1 MGNLVNRYRSVLKKC
16 HLINTFGSLAVAA
29 ILVMGVTDGE
39 AFSNAVGYNVTST
52 STPGTTVS
60 VTDTSENAVASGI
73 KAETSAT
80 YSVPSTIT
88 RAEATAI
95 GKQSALSL
103 GVFAQSS
110 SGNRLTVNL
119 APLDISSTAVTENG
133 SSRSVGIYS
142 DVNSSV
148 SVHGG
153 TIVSSAHSKNGIAEA
168 FGAMSQNNSSVTLGA
183 DSIVLSAESSKKLS
197 DPRTVGIYFSD
208 NSTFN
213 VTSNRIRVDVSAT
226 HNGDVFSRK
235 VNGIYGDKNSTLT
248 MNDADISVREI
259 NSTPDKSGAAGIHL
273 FTASTLAMKDASIR
287 VAAVDHEGTFA
298 GSAIGIVTSPTS
310 GRHDIT
316 AGTLDIRAQGGWAS
330 GIQLENTDMRMAGG
344 TVMSSGLGRS
354 AYGIRTT
361 HANFTAT
368 GDIDVTTHADR
379 SNSTVGGILAVGQ
392 SSITMRGGSVTASS
406 NGDGGAIGLYAK
418 DGGSITKTGGDIT
431 VVSTAIA
438 SGMDAFPT
446 SKITYGD
453 AQATTRISVEG
464 RNAYGVRARGQAGS
478 DQAAS
483 IELTNGVIE
492 ARSHGDTAIA
502 AYSASGDI
510 GLKGTTAITATA
522 AAPSKKVYSLYV
534 EGDRPNSITV
544 DKASTIEGDI
554 EAATGSATVRAAIQ
568 DGGNLRGWARSLGDL
583 DLSFGKNAVWEMV
596 SSNQLTKEADGR
608 YAGNLTKLAL
618 NGSRVYVGSNQG
630 QWNAGTGFAPSPLV
644 LSQTDAPAELKISHL
659 SGAGDFYL
667 RTDMEADI
675 SDSVLVTESL
685 SGAYNLHVKA
695 SGAEPVQVQTKSY
708 LARAEQGVGA
718 AASAFSLKG
727 GKNVNGREMID
738 IGLHSYAL
746 ETSERNDGREW
757 YLARTEGFSPTGE
770 MALGLSGMSSA
781 YAMHMSHLS
790 DLRERLGEIR
800 YGNGTDGLWVRGF
813 TEENRLSGLGGT
825 DLSQN
830 VYGTSF
836 GYDRLLEQDEN
847 NKWLLGLRGQIS
859 RAHQRVDGLH
869 GASGDN
875 RSYGIAAY
883 ATWQHA
889 EGWYADTV
897 LSWDWYDQ
905 NLKTRMLD
913 GTPVHGSYHSYA
925 GGISQEVGRMFRFDN
940 GLFIEPQLQLSWYWI
955 KGMDFT
961 TSNGMDVDQD
971 DAHALTGRAG
981 LVVGKKWDL
990 DNSRYFQP
998 YLKGGVRHEFMGD
1011 QKVTVNGIKFT
1022 NDLRG
1027 TRGYYGAGFDLQF
1040 ASNARIYA
1048 EFERED
1054 GQKASTPWSVSA
1066 GLRVEF

>member
-1 MGNLVNRYRSVLKKC
+1 
-16 HLINTFGSLAVAA
+16 
-29 ILVMGVTDGE
+29 
-39 AFSNAVGYNVTST
+39 
-52 STPGTTVS
+52 
-60 VTDTSENAVASGI
+60 
-73 KAETSAT
+73 
-80 YSVPSTIT
+80 
-88 RAEATAI
+88 
-95 GKQSALSL
+95 
-103 GVFAQSS
+103 
-110 SGNRLTVNL
+110 
-119 APLDISSTAVTENG
+119 
-133 SSRSVGIYS
+133 
-142 DVNSSV
+142 
-148 SVHGG
+148 
-153 TIVSSAHSKNGIAEA
+153 
-168 FGAMSQNNSSVTLGA
+168 MSQNNSSVTLGA
-183 DSIVLSAESSKKLS
+183 DTIVASSESSKHLS
-197 DPRTVGIYFSD
+197 DPRSVGIYFSD

-379 SNSTVGGILAVGQ
+379 SNSTVGGILAVGK

-431 VVSTAIA
+431 VVSAGIT

-446 SKITYGD
+446 SKIIYGD
-453 AQATTRISVEG
+453 AKATTRISVEG

-522 AAPSKKVYSLYV
+522 AAPGKKVYSLYV

-727 GKNVNGREMID
+727 GKNVNG
-738 IGLHSYAL
+738 
-746 ETSERNDGREW
+746 GR
-757 YLARTEGFSPTGE
+757 
-770 MALGLSGMSSA
+770 
-781 YAMHMSHLS
+781 
-790 DLRERLGEIR
+790 
-800 YGNGTDGLWVRGF
+800 
-813 TEENRLSGLGGT
+813 
-825 DLSQN
+825 
-830 VYGTSF
+830 
-836 GYDRLLEQDEN
+836 
-847 NKWLLGLRGQIS
+847 
-859 RAHQRVDGLH
+859 
-869 GASGDN
+869 
-875 RSYGIAAY
+875 
-883 ATWQHA
+883 
-889 EGWYADTV
+889 
-897 LSWDWYDQ
+897 
-905 NLKTRMLD
+905 
-913 GTPVHGSYHSYA
+913 
-925 GGISQEVGRMFRFDN
+925 
-940 GLFIEPQLQLSWYWI
+940 
-955 KGMDFT
+955 
-961 TSNGMDVDQD
+961 
-971 DAHALTGRAG
+971 
-981 LVVGKKWDL
+981 
-990 DNSRYFQP
+990 
-998 YLKGGVRHEFMGD
+998 
-1011 QKVTVNGIKFT
+1011 
-1022 NDLRG
+1022 
-1027 TRGYYGAGFDLQF
+1027 
-1040 ASNARIYA
+1040 
-1048 EFERED
+1048 
-1054 GQKASTPWSVSA
+1054 
-1066 GLRVEF
+1066 

>member
-1 MGNLVNRYRSVLKKC
+1 
-16 HLINTFGSLAVAA
+16 
-29 ILVMGVTDGE
+29 
-39 AFSNAVGYNVTST
+39 
-52 STPGTTVS
+52 
-60 VTDTSENAVASGI
+60 
-73 KAETSAT
+73 
-80 YSVPSTIT
+80 
-88 RAEATAI
+88 
-95 GKQSALSL
+95 
-103 GVFAQSS
+103 
-110 SGNRLTVNL
+110 
-119 APLDISSTAVTENG
+119 
-133 SSRSVGIYS
+133 
-142 DVNSSV
+142 
-148 SVHGG
+148 
-153 TIVSSAHSKNGIAEA
+153 
-168 FGAMSQNNSSVTLGA
+168 MSQNNSSVTLGA
-183 DSIVLSAESSKKLS
+183 DTIVASSESSKHLS
-197 DPRTVGIYFSD
+197 DPRSVGIYFSD

-248 MNDADISVREI
+248 MNGADISVREI

-273 FTASTLAMKDASIR
+273 LTASTLAMKDASIR

-298 GSAIGIVTSPTS
+298 GSAVGIVTSPTS
-310 GRHDIT
+310 GRQDIT

-379 SNSTVGGILAVGQ
+379 SNSTVGGILAVGK

-453 AQATTRISVEG
+453 AKATTRISVEG

-522 AAPSKKVYSLYV
+522 AAPGKKVYSLYV

-800 YGNGTDGLWVRGF
+800 HGNGKDGLWVRGF
-813 TEENRLSGLGGT
+813 TEENRLSGLAGI
-825 DLSQN
+825 DFSQN
-830 VYGTSF
+830 FYGTSF
-836 GYDRLLEQDEN
+836 GYDRLVEQNEN
-847 NKWLLGLRGQIS
+847 NKWLFGVRGQLTK
-859 RAHQRVDGLH
+859 ADQRIDGLH
-869 GASGDN
+869 DGSGDS
-875 RSYGIAAY
+875 RSYGLAAY
-883 ATWQHA
+883 ATWQHGD
-889 EGWYADTV
+889 GWYADTV

-913 GTPVHGSYHSYA
+913 GTRVHGSYNTYA
-925 GGISQEVGRMFRFDN
+925 GGISQEFGRLFRF
-940 GLFIEPQLQLSWYWI
+940 GEGFFIEPQLQLSWYWM
-955 KGMDFT
+955 KGTDFT
-961 TSNGMDVDQD
+961 TSNGMKVEQD
-971 DAHALTGRAG
+971 DAYALTGRAG
-981 LVVGKKWDL
+981 LVLGKKWDL
-990 DNSRYFQP
+990 DEGRYFQP
-998 YLKGGVRHEFMGD
+998 YIKGGVNHEFAGD
-1011 QKVTVNGIKFT
+1011 QKVTVNDIAFSD
-1022 NDLRG
+1022 DLRG
-1027 TRGYYGAGFDLQF
+1027 TRIYYGAGFDVQF
-1040 ASNARIYA
+1040 ASNARFYA

-1054 GQKASTPWSVSA
+1054 GNKASTPWSVSA

>member
-1 MGNLVNRYRSVLKKC
+1 
-16 HLINTFGSLAVAA
+16 
-29 ILVMGVTDGE
+29 
-39 AFSNAVGYNVTST
+39 
-52 STPGTTVS
+52 
-60 VTDTSENAVASGI
+60 
-73 KAETSAT
+73 
-80 YSVPSTIT
+80 
-88 RAEATAI
+88 
-95 GKQSALSL
+95 
-103 GVFAQSS
+103 
-110 SGNRLTVNL
+110 
-119 APLDISSTAVTENG
+119 
-133 SSRSVGIYS
+133 
-142 DVNSSV
+142 
-148 SVHGG
+148 
-153 TIVSSAHSKNGIAEA
+153 
-168 FGAMSQNNSSVTLGA
+168 MSQNNSSVTLGA

-235 VNGIYGDKNSTLT
+235 VNGIYGDKNSTLS

-379 SNSTVGGILAVGQ
+379 FNSTVGGILAVGK

-453 AQATTRISVEG
+453 AKATTRISVEG
-464 RNAYGVRARGQAGS
+464 RDAYGVHARGQAGS

-522 AAPSKKVYSLYV
+522 AAPGKKVYSLYV

-695 SGAEPVQVQTKSY
+695 SGAEPVQVQTRGIFSY
-708 LARAEQGVGA
+708 R
-718 AASAFSLKG
+718 
-727 GKNVNGREMID
+727 
-738 IGLHSYAL
+738 
-746 ETSERNDGREW
+746 
-757 YLARTEGFSPTGE
+757 
-770 MALGLSGMSSA
+770 
-781 YAMHMSHLS
+781 
-790 DLRERLGEIR
+790 
-800 YGNGTDGLWVRGF
+800 
-813 TEENRLSGLGGT
+813 
-825 DLSQN
+825 
-830 VYGTSF
+830 
-836 GYDRLLEQDEN
+836 
-847 NKWLLGLRGQIS
+847 
-859 RAHQRVDGLH
+859 
-869 GASGDN
+869 
-875 RSYGIAAY
+875 
-883 ATWQHA
+883 
-889 EGWYADTV
+889 
-897 LSWDWYDQ
+897 
-905 NLKTRMLD
+905 
-913 GTPVHGSYHSYA
+913 
-925 GGISQEVGRMFRFDN
+925 
-940 GLFIEPQLQLSWYWI
+940 
-955 KGMDFT
+955 
-961 TSNGMDVDQD
+961 
-971 DAHALTGRAG
+971 
-981 LVVGKKWDL
+981 
-990 DNSRYFQP
+990 
-998 YLKGGVRHEFMGD
+998 
-1011 QKVTVNGIKFT
+1011 
-1022 NDLRG
+1022 
-1027 TRGYYGAGFDLQF
+1027 
-1040 ASNARIYA
+1040 
-1048 EFERED
+1048 
-1054 GQKASTPWSVSA
+1054 
-1066 GLRVEF
+1066 

>member
-1 MGNLVNRYRSVLKKC
+1 
-16 HLINTFGSLAVAA
+16 
-29 ILVMGVTDGE
+29 
-39 AFSNAVGYNVTST
+39 
-52 STPGTTVS
+52 
-60 VTDTSENAVASGI
+60 
-73 KAETSAT
+73 
-80 YSVPSTIT
+80 
-88 RAEATAI
+88 
-95 GKQSALSL
+95 
-103 GVFAQSS
+103 
-110 SGNRLTVNL
+110 
-119 APLDISSTAVTENG
+119 
-133 SSRSVGIYS
+133 
-142 DVNSSV
+142 
-148 SVHGG
+148 
-153 TIVSSAHSKNGIAEA
+153 
-168 FGAMSQNNSSVTLGA
+168 MSQNNSSVTLGA
-183 DSIVLSAESSKKLS
+183 DTIVASSESSKHLS
-197 DPRTVGIYFSD
+197 DPRSVGIYFSD

-379 SNSTVGGILAVGQ
+379 SNSTVGGILAVGK

-431 VVSTAIA
+431 VVSAGIT

-446 SKITYGD
+446 SKIIYGD
-453 AQATTRISVEG
+453 AKATTRISVEG

-502 AYSASGDI
+502 SYSASGDI
-510 GLKGTTAITATA
+510 GLKCTTSITATA
-522 AAPSKKVYSLYV
+522 AAPGKKVYSLYV

-568 DGGNLRGWARSLGDL
+568 DCGNLRGWARSLGDL

-727 GKNVNGREMID
+727 GKNVNG
-738 IGLHSYAL
+738 
-746 ETSERNDGREW
+746 GR
-757 YLARTEGFSPTGE
+757 
-770 MALGLSGMSSA
+770 
-781 YAMHMSHLS
+781 
-790 DLRERLGEIR
+790 
-800 YGNGTDGLWVRGF
+800 
-813 TEENRLSGLGGT
+813 
-825 DLSQN
+825 
-830 VYGTSF
+830 
-836 GYDRLLEQDEN
+836 
-847 NKWLLGLRGQIS
+847 
-859 RAHQRVDGLH
+859 
-869 GASGDN
+869 
-875 RSYGIAAY
+875 
-883 ATWQHA
+883 
-889 EGWYADTV
+889 
-897 LSWDWYDQ
+897 
-905 NLKTRMLD
+905 
-913 GTPVHGSYHSYA
+913 
-925 GGISQEVGRMFRFDN
+925 
-940 GLFIEPQLQLSWYWI
+940 
-955 KGMDFT
+955 
-961 TSNGMDVDQD
+961 
-971 DAHALTGRAG
+971 
-981 LVVGKKWDL
+981 
-990 DNSRYFQP
+990 
-998 YLKGGVRHEFMGD
+998 
-1011 QKVTVNGIKFT
+1011 
-1022 NDLRG
+1022 
-1027 TRGYYGAGFDLQF
+1027 
-1040 ASNARIYA
+1040 
-1048 EFERED
+1048 
-1054 GQKASTPWSVSA
+1054 
-1066 GLRVEF
+1066 

>member
-1 MGNLVNRYRSVLKKC
+1 M
-16 HLINTFGSLAVAA
+16 
-29 ILVMGVTDGE
+29 
-39 AFSNAVGYNVTST
+39 
-52 STPGTTVS
+52 
-60 VTDTSENAVASGI
+60 TDTSENAVASGI

-133 SSRSVGIYS
+133 TSRSVGIYS

-148 SVHGG
+148 SAHGG
-153 TIVSSAHSKNGIAEA
+153 TIVSSAHSKNGIGEA

-183 DSIVLSAESSKKLS
+183 DTIVASSESSKHLS
-197 DPRTVGIYFSD
+197 DPRSVGIYFSD

-273 FTASTLAMKDASIR
+273 LTASTLAMKDASIR

-298 GSAIGIVTSPTS
+298 GSAVGIVTSPTS
-310 GRHDIT
+310 GRQDIT

-379 SNSTVGGILAVGQ
+379 SNSTVGGILAVGK

-453 AQATTRISVEG
+453 AKATTRISVEG

-522 AAPSKKVYSLYV
+522 AAP
-534 EGDRPNSITV
+534 
-544 DKASTIEGDI
+544 
-554 EAATGSATVRAAIQ
+554 
-568 DGGNLRGWARSLGDL
+568 
-583 DLSFGKNAVWEMV
+583 GK
-596 SSNQLTKEADGR
+596 
-608 YAGNLTKLAL
+608 
-618 NGSRVYVGSNQG
+618 
-630 QWNAGTGFAPSPLV
+630 
-644 LSQTDAPAELKISHL
+644 
-659 SGAGDFYL
+659 
-667 RTDMEADI
+667 
-675 SDSVLVTESL
+675 
-685 SGAYNLHVKA
+685 
-695 SGAEPVQVQTKSY
+695 
-708 LARAEQGVGA
+708 
-718 AASAFSLKG
+718 
-727 GKNVNGREMID
+727 
-738 IGLHSYAL
+738 
-746 ETSERNDGREW
+746 
-757 YLARTEGFSPTGE
+757 
-770 MALGLSGMSSA
+770 
-781 YAMHMSHLS
+781 
-790 DLRERLGEIR
+790 
-800 YGNGTDGLWVRGF
+800 
-813 TEENRLSGLGGT
+813 
-825 DLSQN
+825 
-830 VYGTSF
+830 
-836 GYDRLLEQDEN
+836 
-847 NKWLLGLRGQIS
+847 
-859 RAHQRVDGLH
+859 
-869 GASGDN
+869 
-875 RSYGIAAY
+875 
-883 ATWQHA
+883 
-889 EGWYADTV
+889 
-897 LSWDWYDQ
+897 
-905 NLKTRMLD
+905 
-913 GTPVHGSYHSYA
+913 
-925 GGISQEVGRMFRFDN
+925 
-940 GLFIEPQLQLSWYWI
+940 
-955 KGMDFT
+955 
-961 TSNGMDVDQD
+961 
-971 DAHALTGRAG
+971 
-981 LVVGKKWDL
+981 
-990 DNSRYFQP
+990 
-998 YLKGGVRHEFMGD
+998 
-1011 QKVTVNGIKFT
+1011 
-1022 NDLRG
+1022 
-1027 TRGYYGAGFDLQF
+1027 
-1040 ASNARIYA
+1040 
-1048 EFERED
+1048 
-1054 GQKASTPWSVSA
+1054 
-1066 GLRVEF
+1066 

>member
-1 MGNLVNRYRSVLKKC
+1 
-16 HLINTFGSLAVAA
+16 
-29 ILVMGVTDGE
+29 
-39 AFSNAVGYNVTST
+39 
-52 STPGTTVS
+52 
-60 VTDTSENAVASGI
+60 
-73 KAETSAT
+73 
-80 YSVPSTIT
+80 
-88 RAEATAI
+88 
-95 GKQSALSL
+95 
-103 GVFAQSS
+103 
-110 SGNRLTVNL
+110 
-119 APLDISSTAVTENG
+119 
-133 SSRSVGIYS
+133 
-142 DVNSSV
+142 
-148 SVHGG
+148 
-153 TIVSSAHSKNGIAEA
+153 
-168 FGAMSQNNSSVTLGA
+168 MSQNNSSVTLGA

-287 VAAVDHEGTFA
+287 VAAIDHEGTFA

-379 SNSTVGGILAVGQ
+379 FNSTVGGILAVGK

-453 AQATTRISVEG
+453 AKATTRISVEG
-464 RNAYGVRARGQAGS
+464 RDAYGVHARGQAGS

-522 AAPSKKVYSLYV
+522 AAPGKKVYSLYV

-695 SGAEPVQVQTKSY
+695 SGAEPVQVQTRGIFSY
-708 LARAEQGVGA
+708 R
-718 AASAFSLKG
+718 
-727 GKNVNGREMID
+727 
-738 IGLHSYAL
+738 
-746 ETSERNDGREW
+746 
-757 YLARTEGFSPTGE
+757 
-770 MALGLSGMSSA
+770 
-781 YAMHMSHLS
+781 
-790 DLRERLGEIR
+790 
-800 YGNGTDGLWVRGF
+800 
-813 TEENRLSGLGGT
+813 
-825 DLSQN
+825 
-830 VYGTSF
+830 
-836 GYDRLLEQDEN
+836 
-847 NKWLLGLRGQIS
+847 
-859 RAHQRVDGLH
+859 
-869 GASGDN
+869 
-875 RSYGIAAY
+875 
-883 ATWQHA
+883 
-889 EGWYADTV
+889 
-897 LSWDWYDQ
+897 
-905 NLKTRMLD
+905 
-913 GTPVHGSYHSYA
+913 
-925 GGISQEVGRMFRFDN
+925 
-940 GLFIEPQLQLSWYWI
+940 
-955 KGMDFT
+955 
-961 TSNGMDVDQD
+961 
-971 DAHALTGRAG
+971 
-981 LVVGKKWDL
+981 
-990 DNSRYFQP
+990 
-998 YLKGGVRHEFMGD
+998 
-1011 QKVTVNGIKFT
+1011 
-1022 NDLRG
+1022 
-1027 TRGYYGAGFDLQF
+1027 
-1040 ASNARIYA
+1040 
-1048 EFERED
+1048 
-1054 GQKASTPWSVSA
+1054 
-1066 GLRVEF
+1066 

>member
-1 MGNLVNRYRSVLKKC
+1 
-16 HLINTFGSLAVAA
+16 
-29 ILVMGVTDGE
+29 
-39 AFSNAVGYNVTST
+39 
-52 STPGTTVS
+52 
-60 VTDTSENAVASGI
+60 
-73 KAETSAT
+73 
-80 YSVPSTIT
+80 
-88 RAEATAI
+88 
-95 GKQSALSL
+95 
-103 GVFAQSS
+103 
-110 SGNRLTVNL
+110 
-119 APLDISSTAVTENG
+119 
-133 SSRSVGIYS
+133 
-142 DVNSSV
+142 
-148 SVHGG
+148 
-153 TIVSSAHSKNGIAEA
+153 
-168 FGAMSQNNSSVTLGA
+168 MSQNNSSVTLGA
-183 DSIVLSAESSKKLS
+183 DTIVASSESSKHLS
-197 DPRTVGIYFSD
+197 DPRSVGIYFSD

-273 FTASTLAMKDASIR
+273 LTASTLAMKDASIR

-298 GSAIGIVTSPTS
+298 GSAVGIVTSPTS

-379 SNSTVGGILAVGQ
+379 SNSTVGGILAVGK

-431 VVSTAIA
+431 VVSAGIT

-446 SKITYGD
+446 SKIIYGD
-453 AQATTRISVEG
+453 AKATTRISVEG

-522 AAPSKKVYSLYV
+522 AAPGKKVYSLYV

-644 LSQTDAPAELKISHL
+644 LTQTDAPAELKISHL

-847 NKWLLGLRGQIS
+847 NKWLLGLRG
-859 RAHQRVDGLH
+859 
-869 GASGDN
+869 
-875 RSYGIAAY
+875 
-883 ATWQHA
+883 
-889 EGWYADTV
+889 
-897 LSWDWYDQ
+897 
-905 NLKTRMLD
+905 
-913 GTPVHGSYHSYA
+913 
-925 GGISQEVGRMFRFDN
+925 
-940 GLFIEPQLQLSWYWI
+940 
-955 KGMDFT
+955 
-961 TSNGMDVDQD
+961 
-971 DAHALTGRAG
+971 
-981 LVVGKKWDL
+981 
-990 DNSRYFQP
+990 
-998 YLKGGVRHEFMGD
+998 
-1011 QKVTVNGIKFT
+1011 
-1022 NDLRG
+1022 
-1027 TRGYYGAGFDLQF
+1027 
-1040 ASNARIYA
+1040 
-1048 EFERED
+1048 
-1054 GQKASTPWSVSA
+1054 
-1066 GLRVEF
+1066 

>member
-1 MGNLVNRYRSVLKKC
+1 
-16 HLINTFGSLAVAA
+16 
-29 ILVMGVTDGE
+29 
-39 AFSNAVGYNVTST
+39 
-52 STPGTTVS
+52 
-60 VTDTSENAVASGI
+60 
-73 KAETSAT
+73 
-80 YSVPSTIT
+80 
-88 RAEATAI
+88 
-95 GKQSALSL
+95 
-103 GVFAQSS
+103 
-110 SGNRLTVNL
+110 
-119 APLDISSTAVTENG
+119 
-133 SSRSVGIYS
+133 
-142 DVNSSV
+142 
-148 SVHGG
+148 
-153 TIVSSAHSKNGIAEA
+153 
-168 FGAMSQNNSSVTLGA
+168 MSQNNSSVTLGA

-287 VAAVDHEGTFA
+287 VAAIDHEGTFA
-298 GSAIGIVTSPTS
+298 DSAIGIVTSPTS

-379 SNSTVGGILAVGQ
+379 FNSTVGGILAVGK

-453 AQATTRISVEG
+453 AKATTRISVEG
-464 RNAYGVRARGQAGS
+464 RDAYGVHARGQAGS

-522 AAPSKKVYSLYV
+522 AAPGKKVYSLYV

-695 SGAEPVQVQTKSY
+695 SGAEPVQVQTRGIFSY
-708 LARAEQGVGA
+708 R
-718 AASAFSLKG
+718 
-727 GKNVNGREMID
+727 
-738 IGLHSYAL
+738 
-746 ETSERNDGREW
+746 
-757 YLARTEGFSPTGE
+757 
-770 MALGLSGMSSA
+770 
-781 YAMHMSHLS
+781 
-790 DLRERLGEIR
+790 
-800 YGNGTDGLWVRGF
+800 
-813 TEENRLSGLGGT
+813 
-825 DLSQN
+825 
-830 VYGTSF
+830 
-836 GYDRLLEQDEN
+836 
-847 NKWLLGLRGQIS
+847 
-859 RAHQRVDGLH
+859 
-869 GASGDN
+869 
-875 RSYGIAAY
+875 
-883 ATWQHA
+883 
-889 EGWYADTV
+889 
-897 LSWDWYDQ
+897 
-905 NLKTRMLD
+905 
-913 GTPVHGSYHSYA
+913 
-925 GGISQEVGRMFRFDN
+925 
-940 GLFIEPQLQLSWYWI
+940 
-955 KGMDFT
+955 
-961 TSNGMDVDQD
+961 
-971 DAHALTGRAG
+971 
-981 LVVGKKWDL
+981 
-990 DNSRYFQP
+990 
-998 YLKGGVRHEFMGD
+998 
-1011 QKVTVNGIKFT
+1011 
-1022 NDLRG
+1022 
-1027 TRGYYGAGFDLQF
+1027 
-1040 ASNARIYA
+1040 
-1048 EFERED
+1048 
-1054 GQKASTPWSVSA
+1054 
-1066 GLRVEF
+1066 

>member
-1 MGNLVNRYRSVLKKC
+1 
-16 HLINTFGSLAVAA
+16 
-29 ILVMGVTDGE
+29 
-39 AFSNAVGYNVTST
+39 
-52 STPGTTVS
+52 
-60 VTDTSENAVASGI
+60 
-73 KAETSAT
+73 
-80 YSVPSTIT
+80 
-88 RAEATAI
+88 
-95 GKQSALSL
+95 
-103 GVFAQSS
+103 
-110 SGNRLTVNL
+110 
-119 APLDISSTAVTENG
+119 
-133 SSRSVGIYS
+133 
-142 DVNSSV
+142 
-148 SVHGG
+148 
-153 TIVSSAHSKNGIAEA
+153 
-168 FGAMSQNNSSVTLGA
+168 MSQNNSSVTLGA

-273 FTASTLAMKDASIR
+273 LTASTLAMKDSSIR

-298 GSAIGIVTSPTS
+298 GSAVGIVTSPTS

-379 SNSTVGGILAVGQ
+379 SNSTVGGILAVGK

-453 AQATTRISVEG
+453 AKATTRISVEG

-522 AAPSKKVYSLYV
+522 AAPGKKVYSLYV

-727 GKNVNGREMID
+727 GKNVNG
-738 IGLHSYAL
+738 
-746 ETSERNDGREW
+746 GR
-757 YLARTEGFSPTGE
+757 
-770 MALGLSGMSSA
+770 
-781 YAMHMSHLS
+781 
-790 DLRERLGEIR
+790 
-800 YGNGTDGLWVRGF
+800 
-813 TEENRLSGLGGT
+813 
-825 DLSQN
+825 
-830 VYGTSF
+830 
-836 GYDRLLEQDEN
+836 
-847 NKWLLGLRGQIS
+847 
-859 RAHQRVDGLH
+859 
-869 GASGDN
+869 
-875 RSYGIAAY
+875 
-883 ATWQHA
+883 
-889 EGWYADTV
+889 
-897 LSWDWYDQ
+897 
-905 NLKTRMLD
+905 
-913 GTPVHGSYHSYA
+913 
-925 GGISQEVGRMFRFDN
+925 
-940 GLFIEPQLQLSWYWI
+940 
-955 KGMDFT
+955 
-961 TSNGMDVDQD
+961 
-971 DAHALTGRAG
+971 
-981 LVVGKKWDL
+981 
-990 DNSRYFQP
+990 
-998 YLKGGVRHEFMGD
+998 
-1011 QKVTVNGIKFT
+1011 
-1022 NDLRG
+1022 
-1027 TRGYYGAGFDLQF
+1027 
-1040 ASNARIYA
+1040 
-1048 EFERED
+1048 
-1054 GQKASTPWSVSA
+1054 
-1066 GLRVEF
+1066 

>member
-1 MGNLVNRYRSVLKKC
+1 
-16 HLINTFGSLAVAA
+16 
-29 ILVMGVTDGE
+29 
-39 AFSNAVGYNVTST
+39 
-52 STPGTTVS
+52 
-60 VTDTSENAVASGI
+60 
-73 KAETSAT
+73 
-80 YSVPSTIT
+80 
-88 RAEATAI
+88 
-95 GKQSALSL
+95 
-103 GVFAQSS
+103 
-110 SGNRLTVNL
+110 
-119 APLDISSTAVTENG
+119 
-133 SSRSVGIYS
+133 
-142 DVNSSV
+142 
-148 SVHGG
+148 
-153 TIVSSAHSKNGIAEA
+153 
-168 FGAMSQNNSSVTLGA
+168 MSQNNSSVTLGA
-183 DSIVLSAESSKKLS
+183 DTIVASSESSKHLS
-197 DPRTVGIYFSD
+197 DPRSVGIYFSD

-379 SNSTVGGILAVGQ
+379 SNSTVGGILAVGK

-431 VVSTAIA
+431 VVSAGIT

-446 SKITYGD
+446 SKIIYGD
-453 AQATTRISVEG
+453 AKATTRISVEG
-464 RNAYGVRARGQAGS
+464 RDAYGVRARGQAGS

-522 AAPSKKVYSLYV
+522 AAPGKKVYSLYV

-781 YAMHMSHLS
+781 SPKRTVFPAWAALISARMSTARPS
-790 DLRERLGEIR
+790 V
-800 YGNGTDGLWVRGF
+800 TTACW
-813 TEENRLSGLGGT
+813 
-825 DLSQN
+825 
-830 VYGTSF
+830 
-836 GYDRLLEQDEN
+836 
-847 NKWLLGLRGQIS
+847 S
-859 RAHQRVDGLH
+859 RM
-869 GASGDN
+869 
-875 RSYGIAAY
+875 
-883 ATWQHA
+883 
-889 EGWYADTV
+889 
-897 LSWDWYDQ
+897 
-905 NLKTRMLD
+905 K
-913 GTPVHGSYHSYA
+913 
-925 GGISQEVGRMFRFDN
+925 
-940 GLFIEPQLQLSWYWI
+940 
-955 KGMDFT
+955 T
-961 TSNGMDVDQD
+961 TSGCWVCV
-971 DAHALTGRAG
+971 ARSAG
-981 LVVGKKWDL
+981 PTSVSTACMAPPATTVPTA
-990 DNSRYFQP
+990 SRHTP
-998 YLKGGVRHEFMGD
+998 PGSMPKA
-1011 QKVTVNGIKFT
+1011 
-1022 NDLRG
+1022 G
-1027 TRGYYGAGFDLQF
+1027 TR
-1040 ASNARIYA
+1040 
-1048 EFERED
+1048 
-1054 GQKASTPWSVSA
+1054 TPC
-1066 GLRVEF
+1066 

>member
-1 MGNLVNRYRSVLKKC
+1 
-16 HLINTFGSLAVAA
+16 
-29 ILVMGVTDGE
+29 
-39 AFSNAVGYNVTST
+39 
-52 STPGTTVS
+52 
-60 VTDTSENAVASGI
+60 
-73 KAETSAT
+73 
-80 YSVPSTIT
+80 
-88 RAEATAI
+88 
-95 GKQSALSL
+95 
-103 GVFAQSS
+103 
-110 SGNRLTVNL
+110 
-119 APLDISSTAVTENG
+119 
-133 SSRSVGIYS
+133 
-142 DVNSSV
+142 
-148 SVHGG
+148 
-153 TIVSSAHSKNGIAEA
+153 
-168 FGAMSQNNSSVTLGA
+168 MSQNNSSVTLGA

-287 VAAVDHEGTFA
+287 VAAIDHEGTFA
-298 GSAIGIVTSPTS
+298 DSAIGIVTSPTS

-379 SNSTVGGILAVGQ
+379 FNSTVGGILAVGK

-453 AQATTRISVEG
+453 AKATTRISVEG
-464 RNAYGVRARGQAGS
+464 RDAYGVHARGQAGS

-522 AAPSKKVYSLYV
+522 AAPGKKVYSLYV

-644 LSQTDAPAELKISHL
+644 LSQTVAPAELKISHL

-695 SGAEPVQVQTKSY
+695 SGAEPVQVQTRGIFSY
-708 LARAEQGVGA
+708 R
-718 AASAFSLKG
+718 
-727 GKNVNGREMID
+727 
-738 IGLHSYAL
+738 
-746 ETSERNDGREW
+746 
-757 YLARTEGFSPTGE
+757 
-770 MALGLSGMSSA
+770 
-781 YAMHMSHLS
+781 
-790 DLRERLGEIR
+790 
-800 YGNGTDGLWVRGF
+800 
-813 TEENRLSGLGGT
+813 
-825 DLSQN
+825 
-830 VYGTSF
+830 
-836 GYDRLLEQDEN
+836 
-847 NKWLLGLRGQIS
+847 
-859 RAHQRVDGLH
+859 
-869 GASGDN
+869 
-875 RSYGIAAY
+875 
-883 ATWQHA
+883 
-889 EGWYADTV
+889 
-897 LSWDWYDQ
+897 
-905 NLKTRMLD
+905 
-913 GTPVHGSYHSYA
+913 
-925 GGISQEVGRMFRFDN
+925 
-940 GLFIEPQLQLSWYWI
+940 
-955 KGMDFT
+955 
-961 TSNGMDVDQD
+961 
-971 DAHALTGRAG
+971 
-981 LVVGKKWDL
+981 
-990 DNSRYFQP
+990 
-998 YLKGGVRHEFMGD
+998 
-1011 QKVTVNGIKFT
+1011 
-1022 NDLRG
+1022 
-1027 TRGYYGAGFDLQF
+1027 
-1040 ASNARIYA
+1040 
-1048 EFERED
+1048 
-1054 GQKASTPWSVSA
+1054 
-1066 GLRVEF
+1066 